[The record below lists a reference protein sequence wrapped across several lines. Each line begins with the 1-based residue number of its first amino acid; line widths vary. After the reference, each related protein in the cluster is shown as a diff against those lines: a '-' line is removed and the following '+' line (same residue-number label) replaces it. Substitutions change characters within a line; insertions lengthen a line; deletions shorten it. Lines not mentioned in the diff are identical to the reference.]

1 MYFEAMLIQGIAVFT
16 PQSTICSRTIAK
28 KRKTSDLKT
37 WSHNVFLTEVY
48 WEKQQSQHSN
58 RCYVQHGGRRRA
70 GQETDREGAGIHT
83 ATPSRGARRAPSALC
98 GGNSAT
104 RRPPTP
110 TGPRAERPSPPPWP
124 PTSHA
129 HAQRS
134 DGERALHGG
143 VGKECQALSAPGLRG
158 AEGPGSVWSLD
169 LQLCSVLAIRN
180 AFHCFH
186 L

>member
-16 PQSTICSRTIAK
+16 PQSTICSRTIATK
-28 KRKTSDLKT
+28 EKLLIWRPDHTMCS
-37 WSHNVFLTEVY
+37 SQRSTER
-48 WEKQQSQHSN
+48 SRN
-58 RCYVQHGGRRRA
+58 RNTATVAMYNMAAGGA
-70 GQETDREGAGIHT
+70 GQETNREGAGTHT
-83 ATPSRGARRAPSALC
+83 TTPLRGARRAPSALC

-104 RRPPTP
+104 WRPPTP

-124 PTSHA
+124 PTSPA

-134 DGERALHGG
+134 DGERALHCG
-143 VGKECQALSAPGLRG
+143 VGKECQALCAPGLRG
-158 AEGPGSVWSLD
+158 AEGSGSVWSLD

-180 AFHCFH
+180 ACHCFH